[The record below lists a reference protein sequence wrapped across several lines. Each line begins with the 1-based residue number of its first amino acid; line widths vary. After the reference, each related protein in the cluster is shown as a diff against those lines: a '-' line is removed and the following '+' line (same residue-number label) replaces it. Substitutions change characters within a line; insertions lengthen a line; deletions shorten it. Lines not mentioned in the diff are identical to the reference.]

1 MSDLQKA
8 KTLLESGGYTC
19 VILRESTA
27 YYGVKRGI
35 APLLEFI
42 ESGIDFTG
50 FSAADKIVG
59 KAAAFLY
66 VKMNLTAV
74 YGEVLSVSA
83 AEILKKNGVEY
94 GYGTLT
100 EKIINRAG
108 DGICPME
115 KAVANAD
122 DPGQAVDIL
131 KRALQSIRENK
142 I

>member
-1 MSDLQKA
+1 MSDLQRA
-8 KTLLESGGYTC
+8 KELLKGGGYTC
-19 VILRESTA
+19 VILRESKA

-35 APLLEFI
+35 ATIMDFI
-42 ESGIDFTG
+42 DSGVDFTG

-66 VKMNLTAV
+66 VKMKLTAV
-74 YGEVLSVSA
+74 YAEVLSVPA
-83 AEILKKNGVEY
+83 AEIFKKHGVEF

-100 EKIINRAG
+100 ENIINRKG

-115 KAVANAD
+115 
-122 DPGQAVDIL
+122 QAVLKVEEPEQAVNIL
-131 KRALQSIRENK
+131 KQKLREMKK